1 MLMHLEDHTIARRL
15 LDIRQDIVT
24 ERAKLS
30 CNEYAEMLDDF
41 SYELEEAKFLEKK
54 LKGY

>member
-41 SYELEEAKFLEKK
+41 SYELEETKFLEKK